1 MTISEADAVLY
12 VPEHSDNRH
21 LPEEEQVCVKIV
33 PMTGGEFRRY
43 SRAATLKKNQS
54 NLEKVVENIIN
65 DRVLEVENY
74 RDIRDNPVSTA
85 KEFFEQAEVARID
98 EVFSALTEISVLKG
112 GLRKK

>member
-12 VPEHSDNRH
+12 VPEHGDNRH
-21 LPEEEQVCVKIV
+21 LPDDEQIFVKIV

-43 SRAATLKKNQS
+43 TRAATLKKNQT
-54 NLEKVVENIIN
+54 NLEKVVEKIIVE
-65 DRVLEVENY
+65 RVLEVQNY
-74 RDIRDNPVSTA
+74 KDIRDKTVSTSE
-85 KEFFEQAEVARID
+85 EFFEQAEVALID